1 MYYNKEIKDI
11 YKELNS
17 SKDGLNNE
25 DVKKRLLEF
34 GKNKLVEKNNLSNE
48 VINKIKGKFSIE
60 NAGDIK
66 DIMVSQSSA
75 RKKVNNSG

>member
-34 GKNKLVEKNNLSNE
+34 GKNKLVEKKKNSETKQNTGVS
-48 VINKIKGKFSIE
+48 IK
-60 NAGDIK
+60 
-66 DIMVSQSSA
+66 
-75 RKKVNNSG
+75 